1 MPTRAEIRD
10 ELNFLSDL
18 ISTRVRAISG
28 GVLAISWALL
38 IEGAGSEAPL
48 VAATGLTVPIAAAIA
63 TLVADIAQYG
73 FGLLLNLR
81 LYGRMRREALE
92 SIAYDSGAPLYRLR
106 QLMFPLKLALCALA
120 TGWLIAVLF
129 RAVA

>member
-28 GVLAISWALL
+28 GVLAIAWALL

-48 VAATGLTVPIAAAIA
+48 VAATSLTVPIAAAIA
-63 TLVADIAQYG
+63 TLVADIAQ
-73 FGLLLNLR
+73 
-81 LYGRMRREALE
+81 
-92 SIAYDSGAPLYRLR
+92 
-106 QLMFPLKLALCALA
+106 
-120 TGWLIAVLF
+120 
-129 RAVA
+129 

>member
-10 ELNFLSDL
+10 ELDFLSDL

-28 GVLAISWALL
+28 GVLAIAWALL

-48 VAATGLTVPIAAAIA
+48 VAATSLTVPIATAIG

-81 LYGRMRREALE
+81 MFDQMRRQELE
-92 SIAYDSGAPLYRLR
+92 SIPYDSGAPLYRLR
-106 QLMFPLKLALCALA
+106 QAMFPLKLALCALA